1 MSSTLSTGALRLA
14 LLAAGA
20 LIAAPALAQDYG
32 AYPPPPPPPPPPSYP
47 GSYYGQEVYMPPA
60 AVQRPSHGYGGYGQ
74 QNPYAQGA
82 YNQGPYRQGGYTPQY
97 GQAPSGYDPY
107 AAPRGWNGAGAYQQA
122 SAPRPSAP
130 LYAAPPEQAAAPPAA
145 TLPEAPPSGLPAA
158 PTSAPAVEAPPP
170 AVQAA
175 APPPPRPV
183 LPPAPNSV
191 ALSHRVV
198 ESAAAYLGYIDKA
211 SALSPAFTDGV
222 GVAKELKVGAAYE
235 PKQFEEGAIAYAAIE
250 ALQEPAFVEGVRRA
264 SGGDP
269 DRAAEIAVDLMRNPA
284 SAATFSG
291 ADAAAAR
298 ASAALRRQGDRLLD
312 AGTKMKQAAYDV
324 QHSDWS
330 KGDIVEPEVRLAAA
344 KTLSATRI
352 TPEKDETDKLVK
364 LVLAEQ
370 GGAYAV
376 GEGASPAVTRGL
388 ALAALAVLG
397 QAGEDKTETVASL
410 MAEEKDGECLKLA
423 KLNLFQCL
431 AVSGPHYEDIF
442 CLGQHAMMET
452 AQCMIKSSGVS
463 HPVMTASAAPV
474 QTPLG
479 PMAPAPAAMTPAPQ
493 DYRLPVAASAGSS
506 GGGR

>member
-32 AYPPPPPPPPPPSYP
+32 AYPPPPPSYP

-60 AVQRPSHGYGGYGQ
+60 AAQRPGYGYDGYDQ

-107 AAPRGWNGAGAYQQA
+107 AVPRGWNGAGAYQQA

-130 LYAAPPEQAAAPPAA
+130 LYVAPPEQAAAPPAA
-145 TLPEAPPSGLPAA
+145 ALPEAPPSGPSSSPATA
-158 PTSAPAVEAPPP
+158 PAPAVEAPPP

-183 LPPAPNSV
+183 LPPAPTSV

-222 GVAKELKVGAAYE
+222 GVAKELKVGVAYE

-264 SGGDP
+264 WGGDP
-269 DRAAEIAVDLMRNPA
+269 DRAAQIAADLMRNPA

-312 AGTKMKQAAYDV
+312 AGAKMKQAAYDV

-352 TPEKDETDKLVK
+352 SPDKDETDKFVK

-370 GGAYAV
+370 GGADAV
-376 GEGASPAVTRGL
+376 GEGASPAVTHGL
-388 ALAALAVLG
+388 ALAALALLG

-410 MAEEKDGECLKLA
+410 MDEEKDSECLKMA

-431 AVSGPHYEDIF
+431 AVAGPHYEDIF

-463 HPVMTASAAPV
+463 HPMMTASAASV

-479 PMAPAPAAMTPAPQ
+479 PMAPAPTATPAPQ